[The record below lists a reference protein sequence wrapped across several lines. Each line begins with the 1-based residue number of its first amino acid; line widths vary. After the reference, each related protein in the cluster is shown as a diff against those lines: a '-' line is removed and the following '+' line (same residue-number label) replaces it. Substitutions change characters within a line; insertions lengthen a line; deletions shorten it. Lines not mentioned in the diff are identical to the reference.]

1 MEEFPDFDD
10 FLSLSANYGSATAG
24 LPSTGGI
31 GGFGD
36 RDWFE
41 VSLVAGTPYE
51 IQVRGA
57 STSDG
62 TLLDPLF
69 VGVYDD
75 LGMLIPNTRDDDSG
89 VGLNSTEFFIP
100 SYTGTH
106 YFSVGDAGG
115 DISNGGTYT
124 IEFFD
129 LSVPQIVNEG
139 DDFTFIIPTAL
150 PLGLSPPF
158 PGTGVIE
165 EVISDR
171 QISVIVTSADA
182 INGEDFTV
190 TYNFALNQS
199 LNFAALIDDLV
210 EDDEGVSVRVVG
222 TVEWIIPNGS
232 SNFFHTNLLGGSVQG
247 DLIETQIDYTRSF
260 AINSA
265 PYGVPDPITNYS
277 FTEPEIIGNVLT
289 NFEDGSGELFS
300 VIPFTF
306 DTPTA
311 TGELLANGDIQID
324 NATGVEGESLV
335 LRFTAIDDRGAR
347 TNSEQV
353 IEFGTL
359 DDYLPGD
366 DALVF
371 GSIDLGIPELGSVE
385 QLEDRDRFVVSL
397 EAGQLY
403 SISLVAASDGIRTL
417 ADPEIFG
424 VYNGLNELVP
434 NSSDN
439 NSGQG
444 LNALVNGFVV
454 ETDGFYEIEVGS
466 HTPFGLGGYQVSI
479 ISLGAADDYLPGL
492 FADTFGAAEVDEPA
506 LGTIESMGDRDRFDI
521 TLLAGVEY
529 SISLE
534 GIATGGGSLTNPEIT
549 GVFASNGSLILN
561 SADNDSGVDTNALV
575 TGLTV
580 PTDGLYQI
588 EVAGAQGVS
597 TGDYTLTVNF
607 TGFVDDFL
615 PGIAAD
621 LGSVAVGGR
630 TTGEIETIG
639 DIDAFRVNLQANTT
653 YQINILGR
661 DSNNGTLVDPDLVGI
676 YSDIAI
682 SAAPNTSVQ
691 TLNAQLIEDDSVSFF
706 TPRAS
711 GEYYIAVQDEFDGL
725 GTYTLEVLDTGIRD
739 DFSADIDTTG
749 SIAPG
754 ATATGRID
762 FAQDND
768 WFEVNLTANRLYEIS
783 LVPLSGGN
791 ALADPFFTGVYDSN
805 GVLIQNTSN
814 DDGGEGTSSALQFV
828 TDQSGTFYLSAG
840 GFGNTTGQYRLELND
855 LGPLDDGQFDIT
867 VQFASEDVPNSYR
880 SAFEDAVERWEDIIT
895 GDLPYAFVE
904 GYGYVDDILI
914 EVAIEDIE
922 LSFAGVEQ
930 TILAISSVLDQRDAR
945 SAEGALPTYSRIVI
959 NSEEVGTI
967 LNLDEFV
974 SNTIGRALGF
984 GALWEE
990 FGLVRL
996 IDGVATYV
1004 GANALRELE
1013 DLNDDLNGVTA
1024 LEDGADGGLAAEYW
1038 SEAVFDAELMT
1049 SRVEIRRPD
1058 AGPGTPGIPDNPISA
1073 LTIAAMQDLGY
1084 QVNYDEADF
1093 YRLSPGAFGRHVST
1107 GPDLTPGAAP
1117 TQSMAQPRL
1126 ISDLSDPSGIPNGAA
1141 YIYTRPNALS
1151 ENPASFALTDA
1162 NTELIVLAEGTNVVL
1177 IEAVTG
1183 ESLNI
1188 ELTGTFTKNNP
1199 TELSQLSGSVTS
1211 MEVRS
1216 LEGQLLF
1223 SVDYTQEP
1231 TTVAAVAAQWPN
1243 YSMDGENIIIIDTLP
1258 GTLARV
1264 NPNGGGENANRIF
1277 TGASDDFVRGGA
1289 LSELINGGA
1298 DNDTLEGE
1306 NGNDSLVGEAGNDR
1320 LEGGRGNDLVNGG
1333 AGIDT
1338 AVFSGAQSAYTL
1350 TLSAGSA
1357 VIQDRRGD
1365 GNGRDDL
1372 IGIELL
1378 DFDTDYFPGT
1388 AFNLQQFGG
1397 PTSLSATDFENF
1409 IELYIAYFNRAP
1421 DAVGLNF
1428 WGTAFAN
1435 GVSLEQSASFFIDQP
1450 ETRETYPSDL
1460 SNTDVATAVYNN
1472 VLGRI
1477 PDQAGFDFWVNAL
1490 DSGGVSRDQFILAIL
1505 GGAKANPP
1513 DGASQDFID
1522 QQLADRAYLANKTD
1536 IGAYFAV
1543 HKGMSDVDNA
1553 SAAMAIF
1560 DGSQASINAAV
1571 AQIDSFHDAALNP
1584 TSGEFLMPIVG
1595 VLDDPFA

>member
-10 FLSLSANYGSATAG
+10 FLSFGANYGSATAG

-31 GGFGD
+31 SGFGD

-41 VSLVAGTPYE
+41 VSLIAGTPYE

-75 LGMLIPNTRDDDSG
+75 LGILIPNTNDDDSG

-100 SYTGTH
+100 SYTGIH

-115 DISNGGTYT
+115 TISNGGTYT

-129 LSVPQIVNEG
+129 LTIPQIVNEG

-158 PGTGVIE
+158 PGTGSPD

-171 QISVIVTSADA
+171 QISVIITSTNA

-190 TYNFALNQS
+190 TYSFGVNQS
-199 LNFAALIDDLV
+199 LNFAALIDELV

-222 TVEWIIPNGS
+222 TVEWIIPNAS

-247 DLIETQIDYTRSF
+247 TLITTQIDYTRSF

-311 TGELLANGDIQID
+311 TGELLANGDIQIT
-324 NATGVEGESLV
+324 NATGVDGESLV

-347 TNSEQV
+347 TNSEQI

-385 QLEDRDRFVVSL
+385 QLGDRDRFVVSL
-397 EAGQLY
+397 DAGQLY
-403 SISLVAASDGIRTL
+403 SISLVSASDGIRTL

-424 VYNGLNELVP
+424 VYDSLNVLVP
-434 NSSDN
+434 ESSDN
-439 NSGQG
+439 DSGQG
-444 LNALVNGFVV
+444 LNALVDGFVV
-454 ETDGFYEIEVGS
+454 DTDGFYEIEVGS
-466 HTPFGLGGYQVSI
+466 HTPFGLGGYQLSI

-492 FADTFGAAEVDEPA
+492 FANTFGSAVVDVPA
-506 LGTIESMGDRDRFDI
+506 LGTIESLGDRDRFDI

-529 SISLE
+529 NISLE
-534 GIATGGGSLTNPEIT
+534 GIATGGGSLSNPEIT
-549 GVFASNGSLILN
+549 GVFSSLGALIPG
-561 SADNDSGVDTNALV
+561 SADNDSGVGTNALV
-575 TGLTV
+575 SGLTV

-588 EVAGAQGVS
+588 EVAGAQGTS
-597 TGDYTLTVNF
+597 TGDYTLTVEF
-607 TGFVDDFL
+607 AGFIDDFL
-615 PGIAAD
+615 PGLASE

-630 TTGEIETIG
+630 ATGEIETIG
-639 DIDAFRVNLQANTT
+639 DIDAFRTTLQSNTT
-653 YQINILGR
+653 YQINIRGQ
-661 DSNNGTLVDPDLVGI
+661 DSNNGTLLDPDLLGI
-676 YSDIAI
+676 FSNGSLSGAPI
-682 SAAPNTSVQ
+682 SSVQ
-691 TLNAQLIEDDSVSFF
+691 TLNSQLIEDDSISYF
-706 TPRAS
+706 TPQTA
-711 GEYYIAVQDEFDGL
+711 GDYFIAVQDAFDGL
-725 GTYTLEVLDTGIRD
+725 GTYTVEVIDIGIRD
-739 DFSADIDTTG
+739 DFASDIQTTG
-749 SIAPG
+749 AIAPG
-754 ATATGRID
+754 ATASGRID
-762 FAQDND
+762 FAQDED
-768 WFEVNLTANRLYEIS
+768 WFEVSLAANRLYEIN

-791 ALADPFFTGVYDSN
+791 ALADPFFKGIYDSN
-805 GVLIQNTSN
+805 GVLIQNTAN
-814 DDGGEGTSSALQFV
+814 DDGGVGTSSSLQFV

-855 LGPLDDGQFDIT
+855 LGPLDDGQFNIT
-867 VQFASEDVPNSYR
+867 IEFASEDVSNAYI
-880 SAFEDAVERWEDIIT
+880 SAFEDAVDRWEDIIT

-914 EVAIEDIE
+914 EVAVEDIE

-930 TILAISSVLDQRDAR
+930 TILAISSVLDQRDGPSGA
-945 SAEGALPTYSRIVI
+945 GALPTYSRIVI
-959 NSEEVGTI
+959 NSEEVGTL

-974 SNTIGRALGF
+974 ANTIGRALGF

-990 FGLVRL
+990 FGIVRL

-1004 GANALRELE
+1004 GSNGLRELE
-1013 DLNDDLNGVTA
+1013 ELSDNLNGVNA
-1024 LEDGADGGLAAEYW
+1024 LEDGADGGLAAQYW
-1038 SEAVFDAELMT
+1038 SEAIFNSELMT
-1049 SRVEIRRPD
+1049 SRVETRRPEV
-1058 AGPGTPGIPDNPISA
+1058 GPGNPGIPDNPISA

-1084 QVNYDEADF
+1084 QVDYGEADF
-1093 YRLSPGAFGRHVST
+1093 YRLSPGALSRHVSSE
-1107 GPDLTPGAAP
+1107 PNLTPVSGLM
-1117 TQSMAQPRL
+1117 QSTAQKRL
-1126 ISDLSDPSGIPNGAA
+1126 LAELPDADSIPNGAA
-1141 YIYTRPNALS
+1141 YIYARPNVLS
-1151 ENPASFALTDA
+1151 ENPASFALDDA
-1162 NTELIVLAEGTNVVL
+1162 NTELVFASGTNAVF

-1183 ESLNI
+1183 QSLNI
-1188 ELTGTFTKNNP
+1188 ELTGTFDKNAP
-1199 TELSQLSGSVTS
+1199 TELSQLSGTVDS

-1216 LEGQLLF
+1216 LDGELLF

-1231 TTVAAVAAQWPN
+1231 STVAEVAAQWPN

-1264 NPNGGGENANRIF
+1264 NPNGGGENTSRIF

-1289 LSELINGGA
+1289 LAELINGGA

-1306 NGNDSLVGEAGNDR
+1306 GGNDSLVGEGGNDR

-1338 AVFSGAQSAYTL
+1338 AAFSGAQSAYTL

-1357 VIQDRRGD
+1357 VIEDRRGD

-1378 DFDTDYFPGT
+1378 DFDTDFFDGT
-1388 AFNLQQFGG
+1388 PFDLQQFGG
-1397 PTSLSATDFENF
+1397 PTSLSAPDFESF

-1450 ETRETYPSDL
+1450 ETRETYPSSL

-1505 GGAKANPP
+1505 GGAKAAPP
-1513 DGASQDFID
+1513 DGASQDFIN

-1560 DGSQASINAAV
+1560 DGSEGSVSAAV
-1571 AQIDSFHDAALNP
+1571 AQIDTFHNAALNP
-1584 TSGEFLMPIVG
+1584 TSGEFLMPIIG